1 MSHCSLLWLIKLII
15 LWDQARS
22 NRPAAPAEARQ
33 GRSSGGNKNIMYG
46 MKERRIISAS
56 KNRGVLFFIPA
67 EKIISVQIPPY

>member
-1 MSHCSLLWLIKLII
+1 
-15 LWDQARS
+15 
-22 NRPAAPAEARQ
+22 
-33 GRSSGGNKNIMYG
+33 MYG